1 MHLHYQAKKL
11 SKNLIN
17 PTLVYVALKNSANGL
32 SHVIKNERAF
42 QQELIILIIGSTAA
56 FFLTS
61 HNIERALLVGSIFLV
76 LIFELMNT
84 AIEVVVDRIDTREHQ
99 LSKIAKDVGSSA
111 VLMSI
116 VLAIFVWLLIIIF

>member
-1 MHLHYQAKKL
+1 MYLHYQAKIL

-17 PTLVYVALKNSANGL
+17 PTLVYEALKNSVNGL
-32 SHVIKNERAF
+32 IHVVKTERAF
-42 QQELIILIIGSTAA
+42 QQELIILITGSAA
-56 FFLTS
+56 ALFLTT
-61 HNIERALLVGSIFLV
+61 HNLERALLIGCIFLV

-84 AIEVVVDRIDTREHQ
+84 AIEAAVDRIDTREHQ

-116 VLAIFVWLLIIIF
+116 VLAIVIWLLLVIF